1 MWKALACDV
10 GQTPMK
16 GEKEMSVKE
25 AGAQRRHWATV
36 ADLKCPTSYSR
47 TPNCVQSLTR
57 KRSMASTQMA

>member
-25 AGAQRRHWATV
+25 AGAQRRH
-36 ADLKCPTSYSR
+36 
-47 TPNCVQSLTR
+47 
-57 KRSMASTQMA
+57 